1 MSVAAAWLP
10 TRSTV
15 TCCYQEYDSW
25 LLHCSPLLQYHRMTK
40 NNIYSLNFIFIRPNS
55 FYQDIIPLSTFYHL
69 IKKVCITTT
78 QEILHCHWMERNYMI
93 SALSISKCI
102 NSQILLQKKKLLQN
116 FVLDFIIF
124 FFNNQQNF

>member
-1 MSVAAAWLP
+1 MHW
-10 TRSTV
+10 
-15 TCCYQEYDSW
+15 
-25 LLHCSPLLQYHRMTK
+25 
-40 NNIYSLNFIFIRPNS
+40 
-55 FYQDIIPLSTFYHL
+55 
-69 IKKVCITTT
+69 
-78 QEILHCHWMERNYMI
+78 HWMERNYMI